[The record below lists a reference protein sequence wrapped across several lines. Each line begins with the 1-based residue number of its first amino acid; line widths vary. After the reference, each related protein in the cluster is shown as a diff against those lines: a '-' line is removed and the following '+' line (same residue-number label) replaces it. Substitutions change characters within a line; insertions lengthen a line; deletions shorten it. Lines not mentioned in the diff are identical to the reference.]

1 MDQSLIIEDVE
12 FGDESADEDM
22 PSPEIPKEVRKLR
35 TQAYD
40 KSVIDLIRMIR
51 DQDLILDP
59 DYQRNYVWD
68 NKKASLLMESILL
81 NVPIPVIYVAE
92 DEESRWSVVDGLQR
106 LYSLHRFFSN
116 EFRLTRLEVLTELEG
131 LTFLKL
137 NPKAAR
143 ILNNGIL
150 RIIVILQESH
160 PEIKYDIFQR
170 LNQSPIKL
178 TEQELRNCVYRGSFI
193 NMLKDLRTN
202 PKFLSC
208 VGFKGPQKRFLD
220 AELILRYFALADSFE
235 LGTGKV
241 KGYSSKMKTF
251 LNSYIQKHKSET
263 PEKLDQFRKR
273 FEGTIDKVHLVF
285 GERAFRRVVDEQ
297 GSKDALLNRALMDVI
312 MVSFD
317 RLSFD
322 DIKQNKD
329 EILNLYASLPFK
341 DKRFAD
347 SISYRTSDNKEL
359 EYRLS
364 TWLREITGLVS
375 SRHG

>member
-1 MDQSLIIEDVE
+1 MDQTQDIDKIEFE
-12 FGDESADEDM
+12 DEDNDEAM
-22 PSPEIPKEVRKLR
+22 PSPEIPKEIRKLR

-40 KSVIDLIRMIR
+40 KSVADLIRMIR
-51 DQDLILDP
+51 EGDLLLDP

-106 LYSLHRFFSN
+106 LYSLSRFFSN
-116 EFRLTRLEVLTELEG
+116 EFRLTGLEVLSELEG
-131 LTFLKL
+131 LYFQKI
-137 NPKAAR
+137 NPKASR

-170 LNQSPIKL
+170 LNQSSIKL
-178 TEQELRNCVYRGSFI
+178 TEQELRNSIYRGSFI
-193 NMLKDLRTN
+193 NMLKKLRTN
-202 PKFLSC
+202 KKFLDC
-208 VGFKGPQKRFLD
+208 IGFKAPQNRFLD
-220 AELILRYFALADSFE
+220 AELILRYFAIADSFDS
-235 LGTGKV
+235 GTGKV

-251 LNSYIQKHKSET
+251 LNAYI
-263 PEKLDQFRKR
+263 EKNRSATNEEIKR
-273 FEGTIDKVHLVF
+273 FEIRFEDTVNKVHLVF
-285 GERAFRRVVDEQ
+285 GERAFRKVVDRE
-297 GSKDALLNRALMDVI
+297 GNKDALLNRALMDVI

-317 RLSFD
+317 RFSLDNIRTKKD
-322 DIKQNKD
+322 DIRS
-329 EILNLYASLPFK
+329 LYIDLPFR
-341 DKRFAD
+341 DKSFSD

-364 TWLREITGLVS
+364 TWLREMNNIM
-375 SRHG
+375 R

>member
-1 MDQSLIIEDVE
+1 MNQFQLPEDIEFEDKSD
-12 FGDESADEDM
+12 DEEA

-51 DQDLILDP
+51 EDELLLDP
-59 DYQRNYVWD
+59 DYQRNYIWN
-68 NKKASLLMESILL
+68 NKKASLLIESILL
-81 NVPIPVIYVAE
+81 NVPIPVIYVSE
-92 DEESRWSVVDGLQR
+92 DEDNRWSVVDGLQR
-106 LYSLHRFFSN
+106 LYSLYRFFSN

-131 LTFLKL
+131 LTYTKL

-170 LNQSPIKL
+170 LNQSPIRL
-178 TEQELRNCVYRGSFI
+178 AEQELRNCVYRGEFI
-193 NMLKDLRTN
+193 NMLKALRNN

-208 VGFKGPQKRFLD
+208 MGLKVPQKRFLD
-220 AELILRYFALADSFE
+220 AELILRYFALADAFDFE
-235 LGTGKV
+235 TGKV
-241 KGYSSKMKTF
+241 KGYFSKMKTF
-251 LNSYIQKHKSET
+251 LNAYIGKYQSAP
-263 PEKLDQFRKR
+263 PEEITRFKKR
-273 FEGTIDKVHLVF
+273 FENTIDKVHFVF
-285 GERAFRRVVDEQ
+285 GERAFRRVVDTE
-297 GSKDALLNRALMDVI
+297 GNKDALLNRALMDVI

-317 RLSFD
+317 RFPLD
-322 DIKQNKD
+322 GIQRNKNA
-329 EILNLYASLPFK
+329 ILKLYAELPNS
-341 DKRFAD
+341 DRRFAD

-364 TWLREITGLVS
+364 TWLHEMARLIS
-375 SRHG
+375 

>member
-1 MDQSLIIEDVE
+1 MEQILFTEEIE
-12 FGDESADEDM
+12 FGDKSDDEEM

-40 KSVIDLIRMIR
+40 KSVIDIIRMIR
-51 DQDLILDP
+51 DGDLILDP

-106 LYSLHRFFSN
+106 LYSLSRFFNN
-116 EFRLTRLEVLTELEG
+116 EFRLARLEVLTELEG
-131 LTFLKL
+131 LTYLKL

-178 TEQELRNCVYRGSFI
+178 TEQELRNCLYRGSFI
-193 NMLKDLRTN
+193 NMLKELRSN
-202 PKFLSC
+202 KKFLAC
-208 VGFKGPQKRFLD
+208 VGFKVPQKRFLD
-220 AELILRYFALADSFE
+220 AELILRYFALADSFKLE
-235 LGTGKV
+235 TGKV
-241 KGYSSKMKTF
+241 KGYFSKMKTF
-251 LNSYIQKHKSET
+251 LNSYIEKHKSAT
-263 PEKLDQFRKR
+263 PEEITQFKKR
-273 FEGTIDKVHLVF
+273 FEGTIDKVHFVF
-285 GERAFRRVVDEQ
+285 GERAFRKVVDPE
-297 GSKDALLNRALMDVI
+297 GNKDTLLNRALMDVI

-317 RLSFD
+317 RFSVD
-322 DIKQNKD
+322 NIKENKD
-329 EILNLYASLPFK
+329 GILKLYASLPFK
-341 DKRFAD
+341 DSRFAD

-359 EYRLS
+359 EYRLC
-364 TWLREITGLVS
+364 TWLRKINELMS
-375 SRHG
+375 